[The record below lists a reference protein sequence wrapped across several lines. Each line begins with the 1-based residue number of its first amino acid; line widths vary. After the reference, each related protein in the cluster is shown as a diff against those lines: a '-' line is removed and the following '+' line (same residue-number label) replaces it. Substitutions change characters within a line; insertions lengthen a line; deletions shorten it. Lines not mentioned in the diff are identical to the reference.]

1 MSEREVREL
10 VSKAERSLV
19 AARRLLEAGD
29 HDFAIS
35 RAYYAMLYV
44 ARALLLTRDVRRSKH
59 SGVLAAFGSEFVRS
73 GELPAEL
80 FALFRD
86 GFEDRG
92 ESDYGL
98 ATISEDQARVG
109 IEGAHRF
116 VRAVVERLAPIL
128 RAGEKRPKELS

>member
-1 MSEREVREL
+1 V
-10 VSKAERSLV
+10 V

-29 HDFAIS
+29 HDFAVS
-35 RAYYAMLYV
+35 RAYYAMFYV
-44 ARALLLTRDVRRSKH
+44 ARALLLSRDIRRSKH
-59 SGVLAAFGSEFVRS
+59 SGVLAAFASEFVRT

-80 FALFRD
+80 FALLRA

-98 ATISEDQARVG
+98 AAISEDQARAG
-109 IEGAHRF
+109 IEGAQRF

-128 RAGEKRPKELS
+128 GTGGERQQEPR

>member
-1 MSEREVREL
+1 VSEREVREL

-29 HDFAIS
+29 CDFAIS
-35 RAYYAMLYV
+35 RAYYAMFYV

-59 SGVLAAFGSEFVRS
+59 SGVLAAFASEFVRS

-80 FALFRD
+80 FALLRD

-98 ATISEDQARVG
+98 ATISEEQARVG
-109 IEGAHRF
+109 IDGAHRF
-116 VRAVVERLAPIL
+116 VRAAVERLAPIL
-128 RAGEKRPKELS
+128 RAGEERPKEPS

>member
-10 VSKAERSLV
+10 ASKAERSVV

-29 HDFAIS
+29 YDFAVS
-35 RAYYAMLYV
+35 RAYYAMFYV
-44 ARALLLTRDVRRSKH
+44 ARALLLTRRVRRSKH
-59 SGVLAAFGSEFVRS
+59 SGVLAAFASEFVRS

-80 FALFRD
+80 FALLRD

-98 ATISEDQARVG
+98 AVISEDQARVG

-128 RAGEKRPKELS
+128 GAGEEGSKGPS

>member
-1 MSEREVREL
+1 VSEREVREL
-10 VSKAERSLV
+10 VSKAERSVV
-19 AARRLLEAGD
+19 AARRLLETGD
-29 HDFAIS
+29 YDFAVS
-35 RAYYAMLYV
+35 RAYYAMFYV

-59 SGVLAAFGSEFVRS
+59 SGVLAAFASEFVRS

-80 FALFRD
+80 FGLLRN

-98 ATISEDQARVG
+98 ATISEDQARLG
-109 IEGAHRF
+109 IDGAHRF

-128 RAGEKRPKELS
+128 RAGEEKSKEPS

>member
-10 VSKAERSLV
+10 VGKAERSLA

-29 HDFAIS
+29 YDFAVS
-35 RAYYAMLYV
+35 RAYYAMFYV
-44 ARALLLTRDVRRSKH
+44 A
-59 SGVLAAFGSEFVRS
+59 
-73 GELPAEL
+73 
-80 FALFRD
+80 
-86 GFEDRG
+86 RG

-116 VRAVVERLAPIL
+116 VRAVVERLTPIL
-128 RAGEKRPKELS
+128 RAGEERSKEPS

>member
-1 MSEREVREL
+1 MSAREIREL
-10 VSKAERSLV
+10 ASRAERSLV

-29 HDFAIS
+29 YDFAIS
-35 RAYYAMLYV
+35 RAYYAMFYV

-73 GELPAEL
+73 SELPAEL
-80 FALFRD
+80 FALLRD

-92 ESDYGL
+92 ESEYGL
-98 ATISEDQARVG
+98 ATISEDQARAG

-128 RAGEKRPKELS
+128 RAGEERSTEPS